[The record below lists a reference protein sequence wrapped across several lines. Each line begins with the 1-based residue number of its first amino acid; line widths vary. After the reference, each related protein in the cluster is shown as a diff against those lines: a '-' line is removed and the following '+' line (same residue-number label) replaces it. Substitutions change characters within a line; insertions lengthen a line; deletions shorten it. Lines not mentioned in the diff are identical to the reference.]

1 MALYIFS
8 DAHLGSGSD
17 ELEARKVAKIAL
29 LFERVK
35 QDGSSTNTL
44 SPKNMPMSYSCCAA

>member
-17 ELEARKVAKIAL
+17 ELEAHKVAKIAE
-29 LFERVK
+29 LFELVK
-35 QDGSSTNTL
+35 KDGQRL
-44 SPKNMPMSYSCCAA
+44 VILGDPIQSCAKS